1 VPTFVPFTP
10 WTPLEGYEDLLTV
23 IMKTCL
29 PVIMKTC
36 LPVIMKTCLPVIIR
50 METAGTRPARPT
62 HLPAH

>member
-36 LPVIMKTCLPVIIR
+36 LPVIIR